1 MRLKYIIISAVISLL
16 IWSVLFLFVLKKELT
31 VGLYKE
37 LFDLKTA
44 HAEKSASP
52 RFFIIAGSNGFYSHD
67 AETFEKMLGLPAT
80 NLSVAVMFPLDY
92 LLERYRG
99 LLKSGDVVYLPLEY
113 VNYNGK
119 HINGSFGDVYDITIE
134 KNFSKLTLKRF
145 CNCFGMFDIPYFI
158 ESAGENLLV
167 AAGFKPLVTAGSLT
181 PYGDIADNTRQAAE
195 NYRNFINSIP
205 PASVKFTCANSAI
218 KKFLQYAA
226 DKNITV
232 IGGLPTTFDDTKI
245 PPEVQHSIE
254 KTFTGNGAFFITAP
268 NRSLYPREDFF
279 DTSYHLH
286 RTGQIKHSGII
297 AGEMLKKYPEL
308 FPQGRK

>member
-1 MRLKYIIISAVISLL
+1 MISLL

-158 ESAGENLLV
+158 ESVGENLLV

-205 PASVKFTCANSAI
+205 PASVKFICANSAI

-226 DKNITV
+226 V
-232 IGGLPTTFDDTKI
+232 
-245 PPEVQHSIE
+245 
-254 KTFTGNGAFFITAP
+254 
-268 NRSLYPREDFF
+268 
-279 DTSYHLH
+279 
-286 RTGQIKHSGII
+286 
-297 AGEMLKKYPEL
+297 
-308 FPQGRK
+308 